1 MIWGVT
7 EYYANFAPEINVF
20 FQGKDMPDRDY
31 EKAVQTVVGLIVNGC
46 RPDVDKIETRR
57 LLK

>member
-1 MIWGVT
+1 
-7 EYYANFAPEINVF
+7 
-20 FQGKDMPDRDY
+20 MPDRDY

-46 RPDVDKIETRR
+46 RPDVDKVQTRR